1 MEILENLKR
10 IKEETR
16 LGRERKEEI
25 RKRLI
30 HMINAGSV
38 RVGALERQYIT
49 QRSIA
54 TIYQRIKLMPIYAV
68 ILVVALLGG
77 GGVSAAA
84 QGSLPGDTFYPV
96 KVGFNEKV
104 GAAFRVSEDS
114 RANYEV
120 RLMER
125 RLEEAEEVAAKGD
138 LDAEVKTQIEENFE
152 AHADRVEDRIADFE
166 AKEDFAPAADIA
178 LKFQTS
184 LEAHE
189 QILVKLAEQAEA
201 APAADIAVAVRTR
214 AEAAEESRVTREE
227 RVFADTDTAA
237 EMRFKTYAEGLRTD
251 ALASIRTAA
260 EYLEAHRAAFTDE
273 VAVKV
278 QMQLRAAKNL
288 GEEGTLRLSKGE
300 YRAAANFFQQA
311 RQIAEGMIVFMRAEV
326 AFTSE
331 AAIELGTDFRTRVV
345 PPVDIVPLPPVRI
358 DADADS
364 EESMEFKIEEEHGE
378 FFLDTKSSGGSSG
391 SGSSIAPMPV
401 PVDSDGDD
409 IREIEVKGDELEI
422 KGVDGSKAEIK
433 L

>member
-1 MEILENLKR
+1 MGIKENLKQ
-10 IKEETR
+10 IKEGVHFGTAT
-16 LGRERKEEI
+16 KADI

-30 HMINAGSV
+30 HMIDAGSV
-38 RVGALERQYIT
+38 RAGDFERHYIT

-54 TIYQRIKLMPIYAV
+54 SIFKRIKLMPIYAV

-178 LKFQTS
+178 LKFHAS
-184 LEAHE
+184 LEAHG

-214 AEAAEESRVTREE
+214 AEAAEESRVTLEE

-237 EMRFKTYAEGLRTD
+237 EMRFKAYAEGLRTD

-278 QMQLRAAKNL
+278 QMQLRASKNL
-288 GEEGTLRLSKGE
+288 GEEGTLRLNKGE
-300 YRAAANFFQQA
+300 YRVAANFFQQA

-331 AAIELGTDFRTRVV
+331 GAIELGTDFRTRVV

-378 FFLDTKSSGGSSG
+378 FFLDTKSLGGSSG

-401 PVDSDGDD
+401 PVDSDGGD

-422 KGVDGSKAEIK
+422 KGVDGSKVEIK